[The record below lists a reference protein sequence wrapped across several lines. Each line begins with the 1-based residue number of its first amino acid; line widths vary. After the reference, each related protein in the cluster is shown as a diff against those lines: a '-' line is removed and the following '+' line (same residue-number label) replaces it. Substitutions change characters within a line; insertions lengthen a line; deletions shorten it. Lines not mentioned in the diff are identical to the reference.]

1 MARYNERNYGREND
15 YGSDRENYRR
25 NRGSVGRNERTFRND
40 ITDYNYG
47 YEDEGYFGGG
57 SGEGYGRGYLGG
69 STDYGTGY
77 SGGYSTRRGSGGNYG
92 TEDHGSSYGGYGN
105 ERSFGDRN
113 YGGGSYGTGYSGSS
127 GSTNYGR
134 NYDNDREGS
143 FSRRGYE
150 SERSN
155 YESNPGRFDRG
166 YESDRD
172 YNYGNEGY
180 YGGTSA
186 GYGST
191 YSENYGRDYDRNYG
205 ESYYGR
211 GSEGGRD
218 YDRERNYG
226 RRGRGGERG
235 WFEKAADQV
244 ASWFGAEE
252 GGRSRENYRGV
263 GTKNYSRSDD
273 RISEDV
279 NDRLSDDYMLDASD
293 IEVSV
298 ENGEVTLSGTV
309 TSKYDKRR
317 AEDIAD
323 DVSGVKHVQNN
334 LRVSESSNYNYD
346 TGSTASTSLTG
357 ANTGTGSTQMTGTS
371 ENTTTKAAGKSKSAG
386 GSS

>member
-1 MARYNERNYGREND
+1 MARYNERNYGRYGRESD
-15 YGSDRENYRR
+15 YGSDRENFRR
-25 NRGSVGRNERTFRND
+25 NRGSVGRNERTFKND

-92 TEDHGSSYGGYGN
+92 TEDYGSS
-105 ERSFGDRN
+105 
-113 YGGGSYGTGYSGSS
+113 YGGGSYGTGYSGST

-134 NYDNDREGS
+134 SYGRGSDYDRESNIGGRGS
-143 FSRRGYE
+143 DYDRTNYGY
-150 SERSN
+150 N
-155 YESNPGRFDRG
+155 AGRFDRG
-166 YESDRD
+166 YEGDRD

-191 YSENYGRDYDRNYG
+191 YGENYGRDYDRNYG
-205 ESYYGR
+205 GSNYGQGSERGFQR
-211 GSEGGRD
+211 GSD
-218 YDRERNYG
+218 YDRERDYG
-226 RRGRGGERG
+226 RRGRGERG
-235 WFEKAADQV
+235 WFEKAADEV
-244 ASWFGAEE
+244 ASWFGTEE
-252 GGRSRENYRGV
+252 GGRSRESYRGV

-298 ENGEVTLSGTV
+298 DNGEVTLSGTV

-317 AEDIAD
+317 AEDITD

-334 LRVSESSNYNYD
+334 LRVSESSTYEYN
-346 TGSTASTSLTG
+346 TGTTASTSLTG
-357 ANTGTGSTQMTGTS
+357 ANTGTGSTEMTGTS
-371 ENTTTKAAGKSKSAG
+371 ETTTTKATGKSKSAG
-386 GSS
+386 GTS